1 MKGKF
6 VKSCAFRKIVS
17 ILFVGWLLSV
27 FSSLAEANCPEVSN
41 VHIFANPSGG
51 WHVVGSDNQGMLYV
65 GTASDKNWGQIK
77 PHIAT
82 VSNKRMICQYAQGQG
97 TSHFVDLK
105 MIDDAEFLFSQPGR
119 WPIFGGLPTCWAWAE
134 WDCSYT
140 ARPLPTISEKSKQ
153 NALKA
158 LSDGQIS
165 PFRRQ

>member
-1 MKGKF
+1 MGVIRHACKKCAQGGSFASQIHQNERRFDSLSGKF
-6 VKSCAFRKIVS
+6 ETCSSASRTGSTLISVSLCLDRHRFFSLLEFTHSARDSFFRGKV
-17 ILFVGWLLSV
+17 
-27 FSSLAEANCPEVSN
+27 N
-41 VHIFANPSGG
+41 
-51 WHVVGSDNQGMLYV
+51 
-65 GTASDKNWGQIK
+65 
-77 PHIAT
+77 
-82 VSNKRMICQYAQGQG
+82 
-97 TSHFVDLK
+97 LK